1 MLTSPG
7 AFRNLGAIEPGKH
20 GPAGSR
26 DHIHHNFEGTRGRPG
41 TQAGLRP
48 NTMKKILKQNRKAKI
63 TLSLPAKLIERL
75 RNVVY
80 WTPTLTL
87 ASLTESALESKL
99 KKLEKGRRFRA
110 RKGKIRVGRPPKHG
124 SAH

>member
-1 MLTSPG
+1 
-7 AFRNLGAIEPGKH
+7 
-20 GPAGSR
+20 
-26 DHIHHNFEGTRGRPG
+26 
-41 TQAGLRP
+41 
-48 NTMKKILKQNRKAKI
+48 MKRILKPRRKAKI

-80 WTPTLTL
+80 WTPALTL
-87 ASLTESALESKL
+87 ASLAESALESKL

>member
-1 MLTSPG
+1 
-7 AFRNLGAIEPGKH
+7 
-20 GPAGSR
+20 
-26 DHIHHNFEGTRGRPG
+26 
-41 TQAGLRP
+41 
-48 NTMKKILKQNRKAKI
+48 MKKILKQNLKAKI

-75 RNVVY
+75 RTVVY

-87 ASLTESALESKL
+87 ASLAESALESKL

-110 RKGKIRVGRPPKHG
+110 RKGKIRVGRPPKHS